1 MNSEVVNTERK
12 PNKWITFLQEQAK
25 KNKTSYAIELADK
38 NNKELYKSRNTK
50 SVAEQ
55 KPLSK
60 KPISVA
66 KENKSVAEKKPIRVA
81 KEAKSVAEKKPIRV
95 AKEAKRV
102 AEKKNPL
109 IVSKKQKKND
119 EVKEPFEPF
128 VMMI

>member
-66 KENKSVAEKKPIRVA
+66 KETKSIAEQKP
-81 KEAKSVAEKKPIRV
+81 KAKSVAEKK
-95 AKEAKRV
+95 
-102 AEKKNPL
+102 NHL
-109 IVSKKQKKND
+109 IVSKKQKTERNKKEKQND
-119 EVKEPFEPF
+119 EVKESFEPF